1 MNDLG
6 NRVYDYVCV
15 RMCVCVCS
23 FVLSNKMN
31 VWYLSI
37 YDSMPGSNL
46 VVTQTNSSH
55 YIAIQHMC
63 VYALKISFER
73 QAVLN
78 IQHLLFILIGIVFVL
93 SSYYEFVFVAET
105 TFIQ

>member
-1 MNDLG
+1 
-6 NRVYDYVCV
+6 
-15 RMCVCVCS
+15 
-23 FVLSNKMN
+23 
-31 VWYLSI
+31 
-37 YDSMPGSNL
+37 MPGSNL
-46 VVTQTNSSH
+46 VVAQSNSSH

-73 QAVLN
+73 QAVFN
-78 IQHLLFILIGIVFVL
+78 IQHLLFILIGFFFCFRVFVL